1 MSNQHAH
8 PAHADR
14 EQWLKTYY
22 LVRAAVSAVWV
33 AVALAVGQHQLP
45 LATGLLI
52 AYPLWDAAANYWD
65 ASRSGGLAHNHTQT
79 INVVVSLITTLTAAY
94 ALFADVN
101 WVFGVFGAWA
111 TLSGLLQLATAV
123 RRRKAGAQWA
133 MILSGAQ
140 SALVGGFFI
149 AQAHMPIPESLK
161 TLAGYA
167 TLGAVYF
174 LVSAVWL
181 FVKERRAKS
190 ASTGREERT
199 ETLSPRP

>member
-1 MSNQHAH
+1 M
-8 PAHADR
+8 
-14 EQWLKTYY
+14 
-22 LVRAAVSAVWV
+22 
-33 AVALAVGQHQLP
+33 
-45 LATGLLI
+45 
-52 AYPLWDAAANYWD
+52 
-65 ASRSGGLAHNHTQT
+65 
-79 INVVVSLITTLTAAY
+79 
-94 ALFADVN
+94 
-101 WVFGVFGAWA
+101 FGVFGAWA